1 MYLTTLKVHNMCQ
14 CEGIVH
20 VLILSIV
27 GHCNLDS
34 LCLIYVFMHYTCA
47 HVLKSILWF
56 TIQRP
61 ILTINKS

>member
-20 VLILSIV
+20 VLILSII

-34 LCLIYVFMHYTCA
+34 LCLIYVFMHYTRA
-47 HVLKSILWF
+47 HVLKSIF
-56 TIQRP
+56 NVVHYSETYSH
-61 ILTINKS
+61 NK